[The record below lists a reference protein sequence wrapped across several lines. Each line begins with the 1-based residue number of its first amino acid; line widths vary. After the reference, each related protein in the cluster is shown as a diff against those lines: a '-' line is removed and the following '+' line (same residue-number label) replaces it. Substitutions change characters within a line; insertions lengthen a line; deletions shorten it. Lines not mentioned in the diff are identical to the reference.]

1 MRKMSKEEKAGG
13 LETAFVLLTIF
24 IIFSL
29 VFTLQFFSTHARQ
42 TRKRNRI
49 VRSKLF
55 KRLGLNQQSTD
66 QSSPLR
72 KTVFGFFHP
81 YCNAGGGGERV
92 LWQAIEFH
100 LRQDPN
106 IVIVIYSGDVGQGE
120 SLDATEKELEEG
132 KQGGLP
138 LPDGSKSVSKLQI
151 LERCN
156 ARFGIPLHSS
166 DLASRIHF
174 LPLSN
179 RILVSDNYWNRLT
192 LLGQAYGS
200 MRMAFEACTQ
210 FLPDVFIDSM
220 GYAFAYPVVRLFNH
234 RIPIG
239 AYVHYPMIS
248 TDMLQRVKDRK
259 AGHTNNSN
267 VSASKWQSQ
276 AKLIYYRLFAWT
288 YSRAL
293 RTADT
298 LVANGSWTRNH
309 LNNLMLGEKSET
321 MTDSKKVQVVY
332 PPCDTA
338 SLNMFP
344 LQKRQKMTIV
354 SLAQFRPEKEHVT
367 QIRIIKDLID
377 QRQKLGQDFKDIKL
391 ICMGSSRNEGDERR
405 IEGLKRLVRKLEL
418 EQHISFVV
426 NAPYSTILDNL
437 SVASIGLSTMI
448 DEHFGI
454 NVVEFMAAGLITLSH
469 ASAGPLLDIAVPED
483 GQLTGFHAHSN
494 SQFVEAA
501 QKIFSLQEDE
511 ELAIRQRARSRAVK
525 TFNNEAF
532 CLAWKSR
539 LWDRLI
545 GDSAVPIEE
554 KKRN

>member
-1 MRKMSKEEKAGG
+1 MVRDEKASG
-13 LETAFVLLTIF
+13 LETVFVLSTIF

-29 VFTLQFFSTHARQ
+29 IFILQFFSTHARQ
-42 TRKRNRI
+42 IRKRNRT
-49 VRSKLF
+49 VRTKLF
-55 KRLGLNQQSTD
+55 KRLGIKQQQSTN
-66 QSSPLR
+66 QSSSPSR
-72 KTVFGFFHP
+72 KTVLGFFHP

-92 LWQAIEFH
+92 LWQAIEYH
-100 LRQDPN
+100 LRQDLD
-106 IVIVIYSGDVGQGE
+106 IVIVIYSGDVGPAE
-120 SLDATEKELEEG
+120 SLDATDKEIEQGKEG
-132 KQGGLP
+132 GVL
-138 LPDGSKSVSKLQI
+138 LSDGSKSVTKTEI

-156 ARFGIPLHSS
+156 ARFGIPLHSP

-174 LPLSN
+174 FPLSN
-179 RILVSDNYWNRLT
+179 RILVSDNYWKRLT

-200 MRMAFEACTQ
+200 IRMAFEACTH

-234 RIPIG
+234 KIPIG

-267 VSASKWQSQ
+267 VSTSKWRSQ
-276 AKLIYYRLFAWT
+276 LKLVYYRIFAWT
-288 YSRAL
+288 YARAL

-309 LNNLMLGEKSET
+309 LNNLMFGKKVTT
-321 MTDSKKVQVVY
+321 MLNSKKVQVVY

-338 SLNMFP
+338 SLNTFP
-344 LQKRQKMTIV
+344 LHQRQKMTLV
-354 SLAQFRPEKEHVT
+354 SLAQFRPEKEHAT

-377 QRQKLGQDFKDIKL
+377 QRQKLGQNSDELKL

-405 IEGLKRLVRKLEL
+405 IKGLKRLVKQLEV
-418 EQHISFVV
+418 EKHVSFVV
-426 NAPYSTILDNL
+426 NAPYSTILENL
-437 SVASIGLSTMI
+437 SIASIGLSTMI

-483 GQLTGFHAHSN
+483 SQLTGFHAHSN
-494 SQFVEAA
+494 SQFVESI
-501 QKIFSLQEDE
+501 QKIFSLGKEE

-525 TFNNEAF
+525 TFSNEAF
-532 CLAWKSR
+532 CLAWESR
-539 LWDRLI
+539 LWYKLI
-545 GDSAVPIEE
+545 GSGPVTNEE
-554 KKRN
+554 KKMN

>member
-1 MRKMSKEEKAGG
+1 MSKEGKASG
-13 LETAFVLLTIF
+13 LETVFVLSAIF
-24 IIFSL
+24 VIFSFI
-29 VFTLQFFSTHARQ
+29 FTLQFFSTHARQ

-49 VRSKLF
+49 VRAKLF
-55 KRLGLNQQSTD
+55 KRLGLTQQSTD
-66 QSSPLR
+66 QSSPSR
-72 KTVFGFFHP
+72 RTVLGFFHP

-92 LWQAIEFH
+92 LWQAIEHH
-100 LRQDPN
+100 LRQDPE
-106 IVIVIYSGDVGQGE
+106 IVIVIYSGDVGPAE
-120 SLDATEKELEEG
+120 SLDATDKELEQG
-132 KQGGLP
+132 KDGGVS
-138 LPDGSKSVSKLQI
+138 LPDGSKSVTKTEI

-156 ARFGIPLHSS
+156 ARFAIPLHSP

-179 RILVSDNYWNRLT
+179 RILVSDSYWKRLT

-267 VSASKWQSQ
+267 VSASKWRSQ
-276 AKLIYYRLFAWT
+276 LKLVYYRLFAWT

-309 LNNLMLGEKSET
+309 LNNLMFGTKASGLP
-321 MTDSKKVQVVY
+321 DSKKVQVVY

-338 SLNMFP
+338 SLNTFP
-344 LQKRQKMTIV
+344 LQQRQKMTLV
-354 SLAQFRPEKEHVT
+354 SLAQFRPEKEHAT

-377 QRQKLGQDFKDIKL
+377 QRKRSGQDIDQIKL
-391 ICMGSSRNEGDERR
+391 ICMGSSRNEGDEKR
-405 IEGLKRLVRKLEL
+405 IEGLKQLVKEL
-418 EQHISFVV
+418 EVDKHVSFVV
-426 NAPYSTILDNL
+426 NAPYSTILENL

-483 GQLTGFHAHSN
+483 GQLTGFHAYSN
-494 SQFVEAA
+494 SEFVEAA
-501 QKIFSLQEDE
+501 QKIFSLGEEE
-511 ELAIRQRARSRAVK
+511 ELAMRQRARSRAVK
-525 TFNNEAF
+525 TFSNEAF
-532 CLAWKSR
+532 CLAWETR
-539 LWDRLI
+539 LWNRLI
-545 GDSAVPIEE
+545 EGAVSNEE
-554 KKRN
+554 KKRK